1 MKKNIELKEIGKRL
15 FRAGSVVLF
24 PHVNP
29 DGDAVGACV
38 ALCLA
43 LRSRGVQC
51 WVYSEGVPD
60 FLKFL
65 NTEMFTDDYG
75 IIAPPDICVAIDC
88 SDGCR
93 MDSRLMAFEQGD
105 VHMCIDH
112 HQGGTGYG
120 DYYYIDENAAATCE
134 IIYSL
139 LKVSGA
145 EFSRD
150 MANALYTGLSTDTS
164 NYRHSNTTPE
174 SHRIAA
180 ELLEIGVDHTNIMV
194 NLYQSKGVRKVICGG
209 RAIQHMHIFAEGRG
223 AMTYLTAADLVEL
236 DSQSQDADEV
246 INILQNMEGVEI
258 AGYLEERENGIKVSL
273 RAKTYGNV
281 AAICRKYDGGGH
293 IKAAGCTMNMS
304 MEDAFAQIKYDI
316 EEAL

>member
-1 MKKNIELKEIGKRL
+1 MNKNIELKEIGDRL
-15 FRAGSVVLF
+15 FNAGSVVLF
-24 PHVNP
+24 PHINP
-29 DGDAVGACV
+29 DGDAVGACA

-43 LRSRGVQC
+43 LRSRGIQS

-60 FLKFL
+60 FLGFL
-65 NTEMFTDDYG
+65 NTEMFTDDYA
-75 IIAPPDICVAIDC
+75 IIPPPDICVAVDC

-93 MDSRLMAFEQGD
+93 VDSRLKAFEQGD

-134 IIYSL
+134 IIYDL
-139 LKVSGA
+139 LKECGVQL
-145 EFSRD
+145 SRD
-150 MANALYTGLSTDTS
+150 MANALYTGISTDTS
-164 NYRHSNTTPE
+164 NYRHSNTTPK

-180 ELLEIGVDHTNIMV
+180 EILEAGVDHTDIMV
-194 NLYQSKGVRKVICGG
+194 NLYQRTGVKKVMCTA
-209 RAIQHMHIFAEGRG
+209 RAVQKMHTFAEGRG
-223 AMTYLTAADLVEL
+223 VMTYLTAAELVEM
-236 DSQSQDADEV
+236 DAQSQDADEI
-246 INILQNMEGVEI
+246 INTLQNMEGVEI

-293 IKAAGCTMNMS
+293 IKAAGCTLKMP
-304 MEDAFAQIKYDI
+304 MEDAFARIKYDI